1 MTIISAHLG
10 DPMYVRQALEIGR
23 AALRGYRFSRRAWKS
38 PEFLR
43 RLQARALQRSVSIAY
58 YQTDFYR
65 ERYEKHGVHP
75 RDIRTLEDIHKLPII
90 TKQDL
95 IENFHAALPKPLN
108 KKYAFFMGTSGSTGQ
123 PVEVYKDY
131 TWLAHFIGYGFRI
144 MRLHKVGMS
153 KLRIAFI
160 LDLNPSPS
168 IENTIQKYLKLFPRI
183 ALIIPVEQDIVQTM
197 RQLEKANV
205 SYIVTY
211 SGMMRELATLRRDGM
226 GKNLNIIKVGL
237 TGEILDEYTREHIEA
252 AFGCSC
258 YSSYIS
264 TEAGAIAIECENKK
278 MHINSDSLMV
288 EILDENGD
296 PLPAGEEGNIILT
309 CYDGGYG
316 SPIIRYSGCS
326 DVGQI
331 LSEGCGCG
339 LNTPV
344 MGPVKGRIVDSIHL
358 PDGRIYHAF
367 SMTDPMWEIQRDHG
381 NGRIRQYQIVQH
393 ELNVIIISVVRNEEK
408 TMSGDSLADI
418 MEIIKRTYE
427 AKLGDEMKVLVQ
439 EVKELPSGNNA
450 GMPTPL
456 VLSHIARKD
465 AEKKC

>member
-10 DPMYVRQALEIGR
+10 DPMYIRQALESGR
-23 AALRGYRFSRRAWKS
+23 AALRGYMFSRRAWKS

-65 ERYEKHGVHP
+65 ERYKKHGVHP
-75 RDIRTLEDIHKLPII
+75 RDIRTLEDIHKLPVI

-108 KKYAFFMGTSGSTGQ
+108 KNHAFLMGTSGSTGQ

-131 TWLAHFIGYGFRI
+131 TWLAHFIGCGFRI
-144 MRLHKVGMS
+144 IRLHKVGMS
-153 KLRIAFI
+153 KQGIAFI

-168 IENTIQKYLKLFPRI
+168 IEKIIQKYLKLFPGI
-183 ALIIPVEQDIVQTM
+183 ALIIPVGQDIVQTM

-205 SYIVTY
+205 RYIVTY
-211 SGMMRELATLRRDGM
+211 SGVMRELATLRKDGM

-237 TGEILDEYTREHIEA
+237 TGEILDEYTREYIEA

-258 YSSYIS
+258 YSYYIS

-296 PLPAGEEGNIILT
+296 PLPAGEEGNIVLT

-367 SMTDPMWEIQRDHG
+367 SMTIPMEKIQRKYG
-381 NGRIRQYQIVQH
+381 KERICQYQIVQH
-393 ELNVIIISVVRNEEK
+393 ELDLVTISLVRNREK
-408 TMSGDSLADI
+408 AGASDSLSNL
-418 MEIIKRTYE
+418 MEIIERTYQIQ
-427 AKLGDEMKVLVQ
+427 LGPDMNITVQ
-439 EVKELPSGNNA
+439 EVETLPKGSNT

-456 VLSHIARKD
+456 VLSHIVRKD
-465 AEKKC
+465 AEKK